1 MNKENLMKLF
11 KYYKKRYKL
20 KTKLVIQELGDDDGK
35 FNLDNNKITLFKK
48 SKISNHL
55 INTKKI
61 KELLIHLA
69 WGNEKFSFK
78 NRGQI
83 YSFVL
88 LHELRHAIDY
98 TKGYMTSNNFVNKYD
113 YFQNRADKFALKMI
127 EKRGIND

>member
-20 KTKLVIQELGDDDGK
+20 KTNLVIQELGDDDGK

-48 SKISNHL
+48 SKISNCL

-61 KELLIHLA
+61 KELLIHLS
-69 WGNEKFSFK
+69 WGTKKFSFK
-78 NRGQI
+78 NKGQI

-98 TKGYMTSNNFVNKYD
+98 SKGYMTSNNIVNKYD
-113 YFQNRADKFALKMI
+113 YFQKRADKFALKMI
-127 EKRGIND
+127 EKNE